1 MTPQTPTLLDVK
13 TIPIKGPWATKS
25 NGELNVLFSLEKS
38 LLDTFLSYQDN
49 ELEVTKSDI
58 RGLRMYKVSNLAA
71 ASIGAKEWHKI
82 RHEIVTVPQ
91 GKVLWRLR
99 DTLGNT
105 AEYVLDPQSHSLLIP
120 PYIMHTYEA
129 LEDNSEITVVASTLF
144 IPEDPTTHD
153 TYPESDYPTI
163 TKG

>member
-1 MTPQTPTLLDVK
+1 MSFQTPTLSNVK
-13 TIPIKGPWATKS
+13 TIPIKGPWVTKS
-25 NGELNVLFSLEKS
+25 NAELSVLFSLEKN
-38 LLDTFLSYQDN
+38 LLDTFLTYEDS
-49 ELEVTKSDI
+49 ELRVTKSDI
-58 RGLRMYKVSNLAA
+58 RGLRMYKVSGLMAS
-71 ASIGAKEWHKI
+71 SIGAREWHKI
-82 RHEIVTVPQ
+82 RHEIVTVPK

-129 LEDNSEITVVASTLF
+129 LEDDSEITVVASTLF

-153 TYPESDYPTI
+153 TYPESDYPTPL
-163 TKG
+163 